1 VPGRYIGDEAI
12 RAREHPWVSSEL
24 DALVIEDGEAA
35 GVRIVGARHAGETF
49 GSARLFDVEL
59 VRCDLSGCDFSES
72 VWQRV
77 TLTDCRATSLE
88 LAQSTLRDVTFSDCR
103 VDDANF
109 RMAKLLRTRFES
121 CSLTSSDFGAAG
133 LEHIAFPGCDLSS
146 ADLSQVRCQDVDLRD
161 ARLDGLKGV
170 GSLLGATIDVD
181 QVFGLAPALA
191 VALGLIVRNER

>member
-1 VPGRYIGDEAI
+1 MSPD
-12 RAREHPWVSSEL
+12 L

-35 GVRIVGARHAGETF
+35 GVRVVGARHAGEAFT
-49 GSARLFDVEL
+49 GSRLFDVEF

-72 VWQRV
+72 IWQRV
-77 TLTDCRATSLE
+77 TLLDCRATSIE
-88 LAQSTLRDVTFSDCR
+88 LAQSTLRDVTCSDCR
-103 VDDANF
+103 FDDANF
-109 RMAKLLRTRFES
+109 RLAKLLRTRFES
-121 CSLTSSDFGAAG
+121 CALTSSDFLGAA
-133 LEHIAFPGCDLSS
+133 LEHIAFPGCDLSQ

-170 GSLLGATIDVD
+170 GALAGATIEVD